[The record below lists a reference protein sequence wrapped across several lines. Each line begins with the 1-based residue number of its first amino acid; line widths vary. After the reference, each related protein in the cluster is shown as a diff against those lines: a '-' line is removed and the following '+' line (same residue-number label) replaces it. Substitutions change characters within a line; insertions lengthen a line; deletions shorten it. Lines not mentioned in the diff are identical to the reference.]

1 MPILRRAGILKNRR
15 VPGIPYVWY
24 TRLVDA
30 EVRALYEILL
40 KNRFLVRKVPFTGVR
55 DDRAVFSIDLDSCE
69 VRYKGEICTVIRA
82 WEKIVC
88 SCKPEE

>member
-1 MPILRRAGILKNRR
+1 MPILRSSDPLKDRK
-15 VPGIPYVWY
+15 VSGIPYLWY
-24 TRLVDA
+24 TRLADQ

-55 DDRAVFSIDLDSCE
+55 NDRAVFSIDLDSCE
-69 VRYKGEICTVIRA
+69 VLYKGEICTVIRA